1 MDFLKEK
8 TLKMSLKELND
19 VMPLTPKPGRQAENA
34 RKLGISFRE
43 MFVRFH
49 SQNLSNSFLVLQMKI
64 C

>member
-34 RKLGISFRE
+34 RK
-43 MFVRFH
+43 
-49 SQNLSNSFLVLQMKI
+49 
-64 C
+64 